1 MARSLAGLEVDIVHD
16 HSPAGPLVA
25 LGRSRPTVLTAH
37 GPTDGRLGQ
46 CFRLLDLPVVAIS
59 DAQRATAPDLPWAG
73 VVHNAIDVA
82 TYPFR
87 ADKDDVV
94 LFLGRMAPEK
104 GAHLAAGAAR
114 AAGYPV
120 VPAGKAAEA
129 HERRSFD
136 EQVAPTPGPD
146 ATRVGEVGGARR
158 TELLAAARC
167 LVCPVQWD
175 EPFGLASIEAMA
187 CGTPV
192 VALRRGAMAE
202 IVEHGRTGR
211 LCDEPSEPADGIRR
225 ADELDR
231 EACRARVADRFS
243 TRAMVERYL
252 AVHRRLLAAPDGGG
266 AHSVT

>member
-37 GPTDGRLGQ
+37 GPTDGRPGQ
-46 CFRLLDLPVVAIS
+46 YFRLLDLPVVAIPE
-59 DAQRATAPDLPWAG
+59 AQPGTAPDLPWAG

-192 VALRRGAMAE
+192 VALRRGAMRRSSSTAGPAGSATSRPSRPTASGGPTSWTARP
-202 IVEHGRTGR
+202 VAPGSPTGSPPARRSSASWRSTAGSWPHRT
-211 LCDEPSEPADGIRR
+211 
-225 ADELDR
+225 
-231 EACRARVADRFS
+231 
-243 TRAMVERYL
+243 
-252 AVHRRLLAAPDGGG
+252 AA
-266 AHSVT
+266 AHTP